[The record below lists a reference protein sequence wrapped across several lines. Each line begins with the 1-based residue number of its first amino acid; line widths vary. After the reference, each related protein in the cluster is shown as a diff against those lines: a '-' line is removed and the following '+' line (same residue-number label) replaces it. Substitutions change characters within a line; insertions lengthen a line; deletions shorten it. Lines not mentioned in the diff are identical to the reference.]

1 MKRGVVYAGMAGAI
15 WGGVILAPSLVPE
28 FNPLLISSVR
38 FALYGA
44 ISLLIALPV
53 ALGLLRRVGREDL
66 SMLVRLSLA
75 GNLLYFALL
84 SAAVQFAGVAAAS
97 LINGI
102 MPLAISYRSRSEQDS
117 LPLSRMKMPL
127 ALVALGIL
135 CINLDPSALM
145 AAGSTPGERI
155 LGIVCGFSA
164 VVCWSWY
171 ATANA
176 RYLKASHFN
185 SHEWSTLIGVV
196 TGVMAVILAGVGVLI
211 APQAVPTGISS
222 ERWMV
227 FLWVSLFLA
236 IFGSWVANGLWNAAT
251 RRLPMSLGGQ
261 LIVFETLFA
270 CAYAYLSE
278 QRLPGPVEALAI
290 VLLTVGVLWAI
301 GLHRAPTEVAARAV
315 ES

>member
-53 ALGLLRRVGREDL
+53 AFGLLRRIGREDL
-66 SMLVRLSLA
+66 SMLVRLALT

-97 LINGI
+97 LINGV
-102 MPLAISYRSRSEQDS
+102 MPLAISYCSRSEHDS
-117 LPLSRMKMPL
+117 LPLSRMKIPL
-127 ALVALGIL
+127 LLVTLGIL
-135 CINLDPSALM
+135 CINLDPTALM
-145 AAGSTPGERI
+145 AVGSTPGERI
-155 LGIVCGFSA
+155 LGIVCGFCA
-164 VVCWSWY
+164 VACWSWY

-185 SHEWSTLIGVV
+185 SHEWSTLIGMV
-196 TGVMAVILAGVGVLI
+196 TGGMAVVLAGVGALV
-211 APQAVPTGISS
+211 APQAIPAGVSS

-236 IFGSWVANGLWNAAT
+236 IFGSWLANGLWNAAT

-270 CAYAYLSE
+270 CAYAYLHQ
-278 QRLPGPVEALAI
+278 QRLPSPVEALAI

-301 GLHRAPTEVAARAV
+301 SLHRAPVPAPARAV

>member
-44 ISLLIALPV
+44 ISLLVALPV
-53 ALGLLRRVGREDL
+53 ALGLLRRVSREDL
-66 SMLVRLSLA
+66 SMLMRLSLA

-102 MPLAISYRSRSEQDS
+102 MPLAIAYQSRSEHDS
-117 LPLSRMKMPL
+117 LPLSRMKLPL

-155 LGIVCGFSA
+155 LGIVCGFCGVA
-164 VVCWSWY
+164 CWSWY
-171 ATANA
+171 ASANA

-211 APQAVPTGISS
+211 APQAVPSGVAA
-222 ERWMV
+222 ERWMA

-236 IFGSWVANGLWNAAT
+236 VFGSWVANGLWNAAT

-270 CAYAYLSE
+270 CAYAYINE

-301 GLHRAPTEVAARAV
+301 GLHRAPAQVPARAM

>member
-53 ALGLLRRVGREDL
+53 AVGLFRRVSREDL

-102 MPLAISYRSRSEQDS
+102 MPLAISYCSRSEHDS
-117 LPLSRMKMPL
+117 LPLSRMKFPL

-135 CINLDPSALM
+135 CINLDPTALT
-145 AAGSTPGERI
+145 AAGGTPGERI
-155 LGIVCGFSA
+155 LGVVCAFCGVA
-164 VVCWSWY
+164 CWSWY

-196 TGVMAVILAGVGVLI
+196 TGVMAIVLAAIGVLV
-211 APQAVPTGISS
+211 APQAVPTGIAAD
-222 ERWMV
+222 RWMA

-236 IFGSWVANGLWNAAT
+236 VFGSWVANGLWNAAT

-270 CAYAYLSE
+270 CAYAYLHQ
-278 QRLPGPVEALAI
+278 QRLPSPMEALAI
-290 VLLTVGVLWAI
+290 VLLIVGVLWAI
-301 GLHRAPTEVAARAV
+301 GLHRVPAEALARAV

>member
-1 MKRGVVYAGMAGAI
+1 MRRGVVYAGMAGAI

-44 ISLLIALPV
+44 ISLLFALPV
-53 ALGLLRRVGREDL
+53 ALGLLRRVSRADL

-102 MPLAISYRSRSEQDS
+102 MPLAIAYQSRGEHDS
-117 LPLSRMKMPL
+117 LPLSRMKLPL
-127 ALVALGIL
+127 LLVALGIL
-135 CINLDPSALM
+135 CINLDPTALLL
-145 AAGSTPGERI
+145 AGGTPGERI
-155 LGIVCGFSA
+155 LGIVCGFCA
-164 VVCWSWY
+164 VACWSWY
-171 ATANA
+171 AAANA
-176 RYLKASHFN
+176 RYLKASHFD
-185 SHEWSTLIGVV
+185 SHEWSTLLGVV
-196 TGVMAVILAGVGVLI
+196 TGAMALVLAGAGVLV
-211 APQAVPTGISS
+211 APQAVPANVSG

-236 IFGSWVANGLWNAAT
+236 VFGSWVANGLWNAAT

-270 CAYAYLSE
+270 CAYAYLHQ
-278 QRLPGPVEALAI
+278 QRLPSPVEALAI

-301 GLHRAPTEVAARAV
+301 GLHRAPNQTPVRAV

>member
-53 ALGLLRRVGREDL
+53 ALGLLRRVSREDL

-102 MPLAISYRSRSEQDS
+102 MPLAIAYQSRSEHDS
-117 LPLSRMKMPL
+117 LPLSRMKLPL

-135 CINLDPSALM
+135 CINLDPSAQ
-145 AAGSTPGERI
+145 
-155 LGIVCGFSA
+155 
-164 VVCWSWY
+164 
-171 ATANA
+171 
-176 RYLKASHFN
+176 
-185 SHEWSTLIGVV
+185 V
-196 TGVMAVILAGVGVLI
+196 T
-211 APQAVPTGISS
+211 
-222 ERWMV
+222 V
-227 FLWVSLFLA
+227 FHA
-236 IFGSWVANGLWNAAT
+236 
-251 RRLPMSLGGQ
+251 
-261 LIVFETLFA
+261 
-270 CAYAYLSE
+270 
-278 QRLPGPVEALAI
+278 
-290 VLLTVGVLWAI
+290 VLLRR
-301 GLHRAPTEVAARAV
+301 HRARQIRGGRRPVRWRPWASRNRKPGG
-315 ES
+315 

>member
-53 ALGLLRRVGREDL
+53 ALGLLRRVSREDL

-102 MPLAISYRSRSEQDS
+102 MPLAIAYQSRSEHDS
-117 LPLSRMKMPL
+117 LPLSRMKLPL

-145 AAGSTPGERI
+145 ASGSTSGERI
-155 LGIVCGFSA
+155 LGIVCGFCGVA
-164 VVCWSWY
+164 CWSWY
-171 ATANA
+171 ASANA

-211 APQAVPTGISS
+211 APQAVPSGIST
-222 ERWMV
+222 ERWMA
-227 FLWVSLFLA
+227 FLWV
-236 IFGSWVANGLWNAAT
+236 
-251 RRLPMSLGGQ
+251 
-261 LIVFETLFA
+261 
-270 CAYAYLSE
+270 
-278 QRLPGPVEALAI
+278 
-290 VLLTVGVLWAI
+290 
-301 GLHRAPTEVAARAV
+301 
-315 ES
+315 

>member
-53 ALGLLRRVGREDL
+53 ALGLLRRISRQDL

-102 MPLAISYRSRSEQDS
+102 MPLAIAYQSRSEHDS

-127 ALVALGIL
+127 ALVAMGIL
-135 CINLDPSALM
+135 CINLDPTALSSA
-145 AAGSTPGERI
+145 GGTPAERI
-155 LGIVCGFSA
+155 LGIVCGFCA
-164 VVCWSWY
+164 VACWSWY
-171 ATANA
+171 AAANA
-176 RYLKASHFN
+176 RYLKASHFD
-185 SHEWSTLIGVV
+185 SHEWSTLLGVV
-196 TGVMAVILAGVGVLI
+196 TGAMALVLAGVGVLV
-211 APQAVPTGISS
+211 APQAVPTEVSS
-222 ERWMV
+222 ERWMT

-236 IFGSWVANGLWNAAT
+236 VFGSWVANGLWNAAT

-270 CAYAYLSE
+270 CAYAYLHQ

-290 VLLTVGVLWAI
+290 VLLTIGVLWAI
-301 GLHRAPTEVAARAV
+301 GLHRAPAEAPVRAV